1 MILNPFTAPV
11 YTRLINI
18 DSSFVSRILDKVLFI
33 DRDSWSQL
41 SLIFLNNIYE
51 ETQQEEENK
60 NNFDINLILNLLLQ
74 LNSVKNSRGSIN
86 GNHKYI
92 EKNIEYVIN
101 NYLYTVN
108 LLDKKVYDK
117 LKNIN
122 VQIENG
128 SYKNVQKNKNHN
140 INLQNIKKLYYEVNK
155 NNLIKLE
162 KIKSL
167 NNEDIVNEIA
177 KNVVYRDKTIN
188 RKQFLNLINIGNFKN
203 ITNRQRNINLILL
216 LDAANISRKVI
227 ERNLLYIE
235 NFQNKIDKE
244 NMVRSFSTNILKKI
258 SESTENT
265 AEEELLY
272 IIKNYKKALVDN
284 IEVLKNVHEENNI
297 KRLTKSRSTEVEN
310 YRQLYELK
318 RFKKDSLIESLNRK
332 FIVNEEKKNYEKV
345 INNNYFLKG
354 INELKNIYYLNELY
368 IKKKQLFSLSLKEEK
383 LKNLIIRKNVS
394 KEEKI
399 NKLEINNEIQNL
411 REELKKETLL
421 NIKRNN
427 YIYEANL
434 LNNKVYNKLK
444 GINVQIENGS
454 YKNVQKNKNHNIN
467 LQDIKKLYYKVNKN
481 NLIKLQKIQSLHNE
495 DIVNEIAKNVVY
507 TDTTINRKQF
517 LNFGDIVDFKI
528 KTNRQRNRNFI
539 FLLSTINGSKF
550 VSLLD
555 TININK
561 SILLLDA
568 VNISKKVIERNLLYI
583 ENFQNKIDKE
593 NMFRSFSTN
602 VLKKISES
610 TENTAEEE
618 LLYIIKNY
626 KKTLVDNIEVLKN
639 VHEENNIKRLTKSR
653 STEVENYR
661 QLYELKRFK
670 KDSLIES
677 LNRKF
682 IVNEEKKNYE
692 NVENYKEVENYE
704 KVINNNY
711 FLKGINE
718 LKNIYYL
725 NELYIKKKQL
735 FSLSLKEEKLKNLI
749 IRKNVSKEE
758 KINKLEIN
766 NEIQNLREELKKE
779 TLLNIKRNN
788 YIYEA
793 NLLNNKVYNK
803 LKGINVQIENYSY
816 ENIEKS
822 KNHHINKNSLIESE
836 EIQSLYNKNIFNEV
850 FEDALYKNKTIK
862 KNQFLKFI
870 DIEKF
875 EDKINTRKNKSLI
888 SLLDAVNISKK
899 VIERNLL
906 YIEKFQNKID
916 KENMFG
922 NFSTNV
928 LKKISESTEKMVEEE
943 LLYII
948 KNYKKALGDNIEVLK
963 NVKSSSIAIENYEQI
978 YNLKR
983 FKENSLIKSVT
994 KSVNEKFFIDAE
1006 RQNYERVTKNNYFLK
1021 EINVLKNIYSL
1032 NELYLKKKKL
1042 LSLSLREESF
1052 KNLIQKSNV
1061 LLKADKY
1068 EDKTAKDSIKKI
1080 NSREN
1085 TNNLYDLNTDLKYKR
1100 NITINENKE
1109 QINKSVNNETK
1120 INEKEIYKVITETV
1134 ESLVDK
1140 KLNEVKENKLNEEEI
1155 DNLSKKVMAK
1165 IEKNLSYEKRRRGL
1179 M

>member
-1 MILNPFTAPV
+1 
-11 YTRLINI
+11 
-18 DSSFVSRILDKVLFI
+18 
-33 DRDSWSQL
+33 
-41 SLIFLNNIYE
+41 
-51 ETQQEEENK
+51 
-60 NNFDINLILNLLLQ
+60 
-74 LNSVKNSRGSIN
+74 
-86 GNHKYI
+86 
-92 EKNIEYVIN
+92 
-101 NYLYTVN
+101 
-108 LLDKKVYDK
+108 
-117 LKNIN
+117 
-122 VQIENG
+122 
-128 SYKNVQKNKNHN
+128 
-140 INLQNIKKLYYEVNK
+140 
-155 NNLIKLE
+155 
-162 KIKSL
+162 
-167 NNEDIVNEIA
+167 
-177 KNVVYRDKTIN
+177 
-188 RKQFLNLINIGNFKN
+188 
-203 ITNRQRNINLILL
+203 
-216 LDAANISRKVI
+216 
-227 ERNLLYIE
+227 
-235 NFQNKIDKE
+235 
-244 NMVRSFSTNILKKI
+244 
-258 SESTENT
+258 
-265 AEEELLY
+265 
-272 IIKNYKKALVDN
+272 
-284 IEVLKNVHEENNI
+284 
-297 KRLTKSRSTEVEN
+297 
-310 YRQLYELK
+310 
-318 RFKKDSLIESLNRK
+318 
-332 FIVNEEKKNYEKV
+332 
-345 INNNYFLKG
+345 
-354 INELKNIYYLNELY
+354 
-368 IKKKQLFSLSLKEEK
+368 
-383 LKNLIIRKNVS
+383 
-394 KEEKI
+394 
-399 NKLEINNEIQNL
+399 
-411 REELKKETLL
+411 
-421 NIKRNN
+421 
-427 YIYEANL
+427 
-434 LNNKVYNKLK
+434 
-444 GINVQIENGS
+444 
-454 YKNVQKNKNHNIN
+454 
-467 LQDIKKLYYKVNKN
+467 
-481 NLIKLQKIQSLHNE
+481 
-495 DIVNEIAKNVVY
+495 
-507 TDTTINRKQF
+507 
-517 LNFGDIVDFKI
+517 
-528 KTNRQRNRNFI
+528 
-539 FLLSTINGSKF
+539 
-550 VSLLD
+550 
-555 TININK
+555 
-561 SILLLDA
+561 
-568 VNISKKVIERNLLYI
+568 
-583 ENFQNKIDKE
+583 
-593 NMFRSFSTN
+593 MFRSFSTN

-725 NELYIKKKQL
+725 NELYIKKNQL
-735 FSLSLKEEKLKNLI
+735 LSLSLKEEKLKNLI
-749 IRKNVSKEE
+749 IRKNISKEE
-758 KINKLEIN
+758 KINKLEIKK
-766 NEIQNLREELKKE
+766 EIQNLREELKKE

>member
-332 FIVNEEKKNYEKV
+332 FIVNEEKKNYE
-345 INNNYFLKG
+345 
-354 INELKNIYYLNELY
+354 
-368 IKKKQLFSLSLKEEK
+368 
-383 LKNLIIRKNVS
+383 
-394 KEEKI
+394 
-399 NKLEINNEIQNL
+399 
-411 REELKKETLL
+411 
-421 NIKRNN
+421 
-427 YIYEANL
+427 
-434 LNNKVYNKLK
+434 
-444 GINVQIENGS
+444 
-454 YKNVQKNKNHNIN
+454 
-467 LQDIKKLYYKVNKN
+467 
-481 NLIKLQKIQSLHNE
+481 
-495 DIVNEIAKNVVY
+495 
-507 TDTTINRKQF
+507 
-517 LNFGDIVDFKI
+517 
-528 KTNRQRNRNFI
+528 
-539 FLLSTINGSKF
+539 
-550 VSLLD
+550 
-555 TININK
+555 
-561 SILLLDA
+561 
-568 VNISKKVIERNLLYI
+568 
-583 ENFQNKIDKE
+583 
-593 NMFRSFSTN
+593 
-602 VLKKISES
+602 
-610 TENTAEEE
+610 
-618 LLYIIKNY
+618 
-626 KKTLVDNIEVLKN
+626 
-639 VHEENNIKRLTKSR
+639 
-653 STEVENYR
+653 
-661 QLYELKRFK
+661 
-670 KDSLIES
+670 
-677 LNRKF
+677 
-682 IVNEEKKNYE
+682 

-725 NELYIKKKQL
+725 NELYIKKKKL